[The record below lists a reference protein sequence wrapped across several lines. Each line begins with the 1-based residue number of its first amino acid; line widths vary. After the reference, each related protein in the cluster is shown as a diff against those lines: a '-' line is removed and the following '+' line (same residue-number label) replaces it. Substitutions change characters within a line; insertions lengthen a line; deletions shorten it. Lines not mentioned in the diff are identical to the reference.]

1 MPPDDD
7 FDDFSHL
14 PSVDE
19 SPSAEDKK
27 KLWKEHSRQ
36 PHRAPEPQPGRTRE
50 AEVMEEQ
57 LLAHELPVEQT
68 FAEQHPQHAPE
79 WAEDHYAET
88 PQPASGPDYIIE
100 EPEAHRDG
108 YVIHHP
114 EVDPHRGSI
123 TQALRAHQPPESGGA
138 SSLPPGNWVREVF
151 QQAEGAQKPEP
162 STPTKRLTLGKPE
175 PGKGAPPGGKPP
187 REAPPV
193 PMRRQSEGAE
203 NEAPATGT
211 KAKKREADGPARLPS
226 VDDADARSTEKLPQR
241 SPGKEKTGRS
251 PKPPLPAARQ
261 RHEHGDEDGAS
272 THGDPKLKLGR
283 ASDEDDAGLD
293 SSKKPQTPKG
303 EVPHGIPHEPEPEL
317 TAKEKFKKA
326 WEKMG
331 GRALAASVVVHIV
344 LLTLAAVFVVTYA
357 REKEVDFLPG
367 GGSKGASEAAE
378 ALKHKVQ
385 RKRNTWLRN
394 KQPLKRVVSTSMATS
409 ITLPDAPPDM
419 DFPDTTKLIGG
430 KGLSGGGFGTSGIG
444 KGFGSGL
451 GFGGKISFMGNSG
464 VGRHIVFAVDVSAS
478 MSATGDSGTGQ
489 RISRMQLLK
498 NELVKTISR
507 LPPSTFYQVLYFSDF
522 AWPHNE
528 IDSRNLAVFDKYR
541 WTITPDKTG
550 TRIPKFGYLLA
561 NPTNVARS
569 IELIKD
575 ADNPGGTNWGSGLCM
590 ALSGYPK
597 PDIIFFM
604 TDGVKLD
611 SEGWV
616 DAVSAFNLKGG
627 KRSIIHT
634 TAMMEPDAALE
645 LDQLAKRN
653 GGNFTIVTAKGF
665 TVTGDEYF
673 KGGK

>member
-1 MPPDDD
+1 MPRDDDD

-19 SPSAEDKK
+19 TPSADDKK
-27 KLWKEHSRQ
+27 ALWKKHGREQ
-36 PHRAPEPQPGRTRE
+36 PHRTPEPQPEHTPL
-50 AEVMEEQ
+50 AEEMEQQ

-68 FAEQHPQHAPE
+68 FVEEHPQHAPE
-79 WAEDHYAET
+79 WAEESYVEQPVAEAAE
-88 PQPASGPDYIIE
+88 PQYIIE
-100 EPEAHRDG
+100 EPPPVRDG
-108 YVIHHP
+108 YVIQHP

-123 TQALRAHQPPESGGA
+123 TQALRAQQPVEETEPTHLES
-138 SSLPPGNWVREVF
+138 SNDDWVREVF
-151 QQAEGAQKPEP
+151 EQAETASQPEP
-162 STPTKRLTLGKPE
+162 ATPTKRLTLTSPDAGKA
-175 PGKGAPPGGKPP
+175 GRSSDKKGSSQT
-187 REAPPV
+187 PPV
-193 PMRRQSEGAE
+193 SSRGQREE
-203 NEAPATGT
+203 
-211 KAKKREADGPARLPS
+211 KAKKEKPSSAAKEADALT
-226 VDDADARSTEKLPQR
+226 TEKLPPQADDAPLPR
-241 SPGKEKTGRS
+241 APKKEKIKGQ
-251 PKPPLPAARQ
+251 PQVPLPAGKLVELESLPSHDDETVAARSK
-261 RHEHGDEDGAS
+261 HAS
-272 THGDPKLKLGR
+272 GR
-283 ASDEDDAGLD
+283 AGEDADGSA
-293 SSKKPQTPKG
+293 TPKVPHL

-317 TAKEKFKKA
+317 TPKERFKKT

-331 GRALAASVVVHIV
+331 GRALAASVAVHVV
-344 LLTLAAVFVVTYA
+344 LLTLAAVFVVTYTSV
-357 REKEVDFLPG
+357 KDVDFLPG
-367 GGSKGASEAAE
+367 GSSKGASQAAE
-378 ALKHKVQ
+378 ALQHKVQ
-385 RKRNTWLRN
+385 KKRNTWLRN
-394 KQPLKRVVSTSMATS
+394 KQPLKRVVSTSMSTS

-444 KGFGSGL
+444 KGMGSGL

-464 VGRHIVFAVDVSAS
+464 VGKHIVFAVDVSAS
-478 MSATGDSGTGQ
+478 MSASGDSGTGK
-489 RISRMQLLK
+489 RITRMELLK
-498 NELVKTISR
+498 NELVKTIGR
-507 LPPSTFYQVLYFSDF
+507 LPPSTYYQVIYFSDF

-528 IDSRNLAVFDKYR
+528 IDSRNFAAFDKYR
-541 WTITPDKTG
+541 WTIVPDKTG
-550 TRIPKFGYLLA
+550 SARIPKFGYLLA
-561 NPTNVARS
+561 NSTNVSRS

-597 PDIIFFM
+597 PDIVFFM

-611 SEGWV
+611 AEGWV

-673 KGGK
+673 KGSK